1 MSRLWKAELS
11 LGLCPDRIVFADE
24 RGSLNMTGEPLE
36 ALKELAAGRKLRV
49 VLSNHFVRYAVL
61 PWSSALTSEK
71 DWTLFG
77 EHSFASVYGD
87 TALRWSVRV
96 SNAGAGKPRI
106 ACAIDTE
113 LLVRLAHLPNVVSIQ
128 PYLMAAF
135 NARRR
140 SLRDRSFWF
149 VVQESGRLT
158 LALVAGGKWKLVRN
172 RQASEH
178 WPQLLA
184 DLLEREAAAAEEAQ
198 CDSVALCAETPV
210 ASSIIGRYRVLDLTL
225 PPGFS
230 LESRPL
236 AMALN

>member
-1 MSRLWKAELS
+1 MSHLRKAELNI
-11 LGLCPDRIVFADE
+11 GLCPDRLVIGAQPTALVAPGD
-24 RGSLNMTGEPLE
+24 PLV
-36 ALKELAAGRKLRV
+36 ALKEVTLGRKSRV

-61 PWSSALTSEK
+61 PWSSALTSDK
-71 DWTLFG
+71 DWTSFA

-87 TALRWSVRV
+87 AAVGWSVRV
-96 SNAGAGKPRI
+96 SDAGRGKPRI
-106 ACAIDTE
+106 ACAIDGE
-113 LLVRLAHLPNVVSIQ
+113 LLARLTAMPDVVSIQ

-140 SLRDRSFWF
+140 SLRERSFWF

-158 LALVAGGKWKLVRN
+158 LALVAGGRWKLVRN

-178 WPQLLA
+178 WSEFLA
-184 DLLEREAAAAEEAQ
+184 DLLEREAAAAEDAD

-210 ASSIIGRYRVLDLTL
+210 GCTLGRYRVRDVTL
-225 PPGFS
+225 PPGTR
-230 LESRPL
+230 LASRSL